1 MIKVKAVIPDEK
13 FQSLRV
19 KGHADF
25 APGGKDLVC
34 AGVSAVVVGGIN
46 ALKYPNSFEIYQE
59 SGLAV
64 IKLKPKEE
72 ITNYDAVVINTML
85 EQLETIANSYGDYIT
100 VNYNLRKDLKK

>member
-1 MIKVKAVIPDEK
+1 MIKVKAVILPDGK

-25 APGGKDLVC
+25 APHGQDLVC
-34 AGVSAVVVGGIN
+34 AGVSAIVTGGIN
-46 ALKYPNSFEIYQE
+46 ALKHPDSFDIYLE

-64 IKLKPKEE
+64 IKLKSKED

-85 EQLETIANSYGDYIT
+85 DQLETIEESYGDYIKL
-100 VNYNLRKDLKK
+100 NYGSRKENK

>member
-1 MIKVKAVIPDEK
+1 MIKVKAIIPDGK

-25 APGGKDLVC
+25 APGGQDLVC
-34 AGVSAVVVGGIN
+34 AGVSAVVIGGIN
-46 ALKYPNSFEIYQE
+46 ALKHPESFEIFQE

-72 ITNYDAVVINTML
+72 ITNYDATVINTML
-85 EQLETIANSYGDYIT
+85 DQLETIQQSYGKYIT
-100 VNYNLRKDLKK
+100 INYNLRKESK